1 MSYDFTAVRKHS
13 LDRIAKHL
21 LAGQGALI
29 KIGGET
35 VWEDYTGFSSIEN
48 NVPVTADS
56 IFRLASMTKPVTA
69 VCIMQLFERGK
80 VGLLDDVSKYVP
92 ELKEFHVAKLAD
104 DGTIIDGGKA
114 HRGITIFDIL
124 THTSGLAQGDLGYRQ
139 SGEFFFPKYY
149 VRGAGISD
157 VMPHVGEL
165 LLDSEPGAAMGYG
178 AHVPFDLL
186 GYIVELASG
195 IPFGDYVRENVTGP
209 LGMRDTTFHLSPD
222 QKKRLV
228 GMYEAGEPEA
238 KLVFPDVF
246 DGMIGIP
253 ESLEIGSAGLF
264 GTVPDYSRFAEMLL
278 GLGTLDG
285 VRILNETSVRLMST
299 PLVRPGTIGYNTEQV
314 WGLSMRVINSPSG
327 QGPLPSGTFG
337 WSGAYGTHF
346 VVCPEK
352 DLTAVYFI
360 NLINAG
366 TVGGGTAVE
375 FEADVFGALN

>member
-1 MSYDFTAVRKHS
+1 MNYDFTAVRKHS
-13 LDRIAKHL
+13 LDRISKHL

-80 VGLLDDVSKYVP
+80 LGLLDDVSKYVP
-92 ELKEFHVAKLAD
+92 ELKEFRVAKLAD

-139 SGEFFFPKYY
+139 SGEFFFSKYY

-157 VMPHVGEL
+157 VMPHVCEL

-195 IPFGDYVRENVTGP
+195 IPFGDYVRENVTAP
-209 LGMRDTTFHLSPD
+209 LGMRDTTFHLSQD

-299 PLVRPGTIGYNTEQV
+299 PLVRPGTIGYNMEQV

-346 VVCPEK
+346 FVCPEK